1 MKEFDTVIWVSD
13 FSLTTGEGILA
24 NKFIDIL
31 YKNNKFKNALIK
43 SFEREFPYSKKNIKK
58 SPPIKNNF
66 IHKYIAPFYG
76 VYFLLKHA
84 SRKKIIYV
92 NYLPLWNFF
101 IFLLLPQKTILGP
114 ITGGSYDGPAKNINL
129 FIRKY
134 IFPIFYRLSLRIIYK
149 KYNNFIFSTE
159 LCKKYVDKKF
169 YKKTL
174 FNFIFIFFK
183 RTYKNKKIKFDIIF
197 YNRNHPLKKTKS
209 LYKILVNL
217 KNQFNI
223 CVFGDYLNFFNN
235 FGFIS
240 KNKVLN
246 LLNKTKTAF
255 SSSENL
261 FSVFSIDCL
270 NNRVYILYDKK
281 IHINEDYKSK
291 YFIPVNYENTE
302 IIKKKINNLRKSVHY
317 SVNDSVFENYVKN
330 KKKDINNFIK
340 NL

>member
-1 MKEFDTVIWVSD
+1 MKKFDTVIWVSD
-13 FSLTTGEGILA
+13 FSLSTGEGILA
-24 NKFIDIL
+24 NKFINIL
-31 YKNNKFKNALIK
+31 YRNNKFKNALIK
-43 SFEREFPYSKKNIKK
+43 SFESEFAYSKKNIIK
-58 SPPIKNNF
+58 SVPIKNNF

-101 IFLLLPQKTILGP
+101 IFLLLPKKTILGP
-114 ITGGSYDGPAKNINL
+114 ITGGSYDGPTLNINL

-134 IFPIFYRLSLRIIYK
+134 IFPIFYRISLRIIYK
-149 KYNNFIFSTE
+149 KYNNFFFSTE

-183 RTYKNKKIKFDIIF
+183 RTNKKKKIKFDIIF

-209 LYKILVNL
+209 LYRILVNL
-217 KNQFNI
+217 KNQFSI

-235 FGFIS
+235 FGYIS
-240 KNKVLN
+240 KSKVLN

-261 FSVFSIDCL
+261 FSLFSIDCL
-270 NNRVYILYDKK
+270 NNRVYIFYDKK
-281 IHINEDYKSK
+281 IDINKDYKSK
-291 YFIPVNYENTE
+291 YFIPVNYENNE
-302 IIKKKINNLRKSVHY
+302 IIQKKIIKLGKSAHY